1 MEMFKESEIMRL
13 NLDTVVLRLL
23 SLGFKDVENFDFI
36 QKPEEK
42 YIKESYESLGGIGA
56 INILT

>member
-36 QKPEEK
+36 
-42 YIKESYESLGGIGA
+42 
-56 INILT
+56 